1 MAGYPSIYAT
11 VVFDLHQRVK
21 SLLDDLNNAGQI
33 DLDQSGYPYL
43 ISVDRVGPNF
53 VGTISRNNQKET
65 FTVNPRKRAAP
76 IYSWNPNDG
85 FQRPVK
91 KQTAIVQAPVKPNGP
106 QTRAR
111 TNVTPSMMESLIDD
125 ILSD

>member
-1 MAGYPSIYAT
+1 MAEYPSIYAT
-11 VVFDLHQRVK
+11 VVFDLHPRVK
-21 SLLDDLNNAGQI
+21 SLLDDLNHDGQI
-33 DLDQSGYPYL
+33 DRDQSGYPYL

-76 IYSWNPNDG
+76 IFSWNPNDG
-85 FQRPVK
+85 FQRPVAK
-91 KQTAIVQAPVKPNGP
+91 RTAIIQAPTKTSGP

-111 TNVTPSMMESLIDD
+111 TAVTTSMMESLVNEM
-125 ILSD
+125 LSE